1 LNISDGAQ
9 GPKLAVTLDIPRQAG
24 QEIFD
29 KFWTSSSALKSLKDN
44 LVRYWKAHDRKF
56 VLGMDG
62 RKVMTRSEHSLVN
75 TLFQSG
81 GIICMKKAMVLWDD
95 WVKEELLDASQVIH
109 YHDEAQAEVHKSLV
123 EFKQFDSVKEAE
135 EFKDEKIWS
144 DVMESSNGIFRA
156 YSRPGE
162 LGVMSIREAGKALGL
177 NVMLD
182 AEYKVGKS
190 WRDTH

>member
-1 LNISDGAQ
+1 MS
-9 GPKLAVTLDIPRQAG
+9 
-24 QEIFD
+24 
-29 KFWTSSSALKSLKDN
+29 
-44 LVRYWKAHDRKF
+44 
-56 VLGMDG
+56 
-62 RKVMTRSEHSLVN
+62 
-75 TLFQSG
+75 
-81 GIICMKKAMVLWDD
+81 
-95 WVKEELLDASQVIH
+95 ELL
-109 YHDEAQAEVHKSLV
+109 DEAQAEVHKSLV